1 MHALLEALALK
12 DGCEDSGSDTV
23 FAPQCRLSEV
33 FTSWSSLTVDG
44 ATGDLLIVDTAAP
57 TATFRV
63 AVVAGEEVEVSE
75 EPAEGAGS
83 SSSS

>member
-12 DGCEDSGSDTV
+12 DGCEASGSDTV
-23 FAPQCRLSEV
+23 YAPNCRLSEV
-33 FTSWSSLTVDG
+33 FTSWTSLTIDD
-44 ATGDLLIVDTAAP
+44 ATGDLLIVDSADSA
-57 TATFRV
+57 ATFRV
-63 AVVAGEEVEVSE
+63 AHLVGEEVEVSE